1 MSQTCQC
8 CLWGPM
14 HHFVLYDNRGFW
26 SHNFHVAHHAQW
38 IGEKLLRSKKCTSS
52 TQFGVQRISCETR
65 ASSSDPFFSNKCMGH
80 WPTGG
85 GLKGAFFVVVVDK
98 KRVGWDYFYVHWNFL
113 TVFNSI
119 FFTKRKLVFMVK
131 KMLLSNHS
139 TNIILYLINHLP

>member
-1 MSQTCQC
+1 
-8 CLWGPM
+8 M

-65 ASSSDPFFSNKCMGH
+65 ASSSYPFFRNKCMGH

-85 GLKGAFFVVVVDK
+85 GRRGHFLWLWWTKNSGLLRLLLRPLKLF
-98 KRVGWDYFYVHWNFL
+98 
-113 TVFNSI
+113 
-119 FFTKRKLVFMVK
+119 
-131 KMLLSNHS
+131 
-139 TNIILYLINHLP
+139 

>member
-1 MSQTCQC
+1 
-8 CLWGPM
+8 M

-65 ASSSDPFFSNKCMGH
+65 ASSSYPFFRNKCMGH

-85 GLKGAFFVVVVDK
+85 VLKGAFFVVIVDK
-98 KRVGWDYFYVHWNFL
+98 KKSGLRLLLRPLKLFNGLQFNFSL
-113 TVFNSI
+113 REN
-119 FFTKRKLVFMVK
+119 
-131 KMLLSNHS
+131 
-139 TNIILYLINHLP
+139 